1 VLEKFYVYLIANFNN
16 KKIITYVGWTNN
28 LKKRLQ
34 LHNSGKGAKFTRG
47 RKWILIFKKKLLS
60 KKKAMQFE
68 YKLKK
73 DRKGRKVI
81 INKFIS
87 TTQNCLLLQYSF
99 KCFFN

>member
-1 VLEKFYVYLIANFNN
+1 MLEKFYVYLIANLNN

-47 RKWILIFKKKLLS
+47 RKWILIFIKKMLS

-73 DRKGRKVI
+73 DRKVRNDI

-87 TTQNCLLLQYSF
+87 TTQNCL
-99 KCFFN
+99 

>member
-1 VLEKFYVYLIANFNN
+1 MLEKFYVYLIANFNN

-28 LKKRLQ
+28 LKKRIQ

-47 RKWILIFKKKLLS
+47 RKWILIFKKKLVS

-73 DRKGRKVI
+73 DRKGRKDI

-87 TTQNCLLLQYSF
+87 TTQNCL
-99 KCFFN
+99 

>member
-1 VLEKFYVYLIANFNN
+1 VLEKFFVYMIVNFSN

-47 RKWILIFKKKLLS
+47 RKWILIFKKKMLS
-60 KKKAMQFE
+60 KKNAMKFE

-73 DRKGRKVI
+73 DRKARKDI
-81 INKFIS
+81 INKFIN
-87 TTQNCLLLQYSF
+87 TTSNCLS
-99 KCFFN
+99 

>member
-47 RKWILIFKKKLLS
+47 RKWILIFKKKLVS

-73 DRKGRKVI
+73 NRKARKVI

-87 TTQNCLLLQYSF
+87 TTQNCL
-99 KCFFN
+99 

>member
-1 VLEKFYVYLIANFNN
+1 MLEKFYVYLIANFNN

-28 LKKRLQ
+28 LKKRIQ
-34 LHNSGKGAKFTRG
+34 LHNSSKGAKFTRG
-47 RKWILIFKKKLLS
+47 RKWILIFKKKLVS

-73 DRKGRKVI
+73 DRKARKDI

-87 TTQNCLLLQYSF
+87 TTQNCL
-99 KCFFN
+99 

>member
-1 VLEKFYVYLIANFNN
+1 MLEKFYVYLIANFNN

-73 DRKGRKVI
+73 NRKARKVI

-87 TTQNCLLLQYSF
+87 TTQNCL
-99 KCFFN
+99 

>member
-1 VLEKFYVYLIANFNN
+1 MIANSSN

-47 RKWILIFKKKLLS
+47 RKWILIFKKEMLS
-60 KKKAMQFE
+60 KKNAMQFE

-73 DRKGRKVI
+73 DRKIRKDL
-81 INKFIS
+81 INMYIR
-87 TTQNCLLLQYSF
+87 TTPN
-99 KCFFN
+99 

>member
-1 VLEKFYVYLIANFNN
+1 MIANSRNR
-16 KKIITYVGWTNN
+16 KIITYVGWTNN

-47 RKWILIFKKKLLS
+47 RQWILIFKKKMLS
-60 KKKAMQFE
+60 KKNAMQFE

-73 DRKGRKVI
+73 DRKLRKDI

-87 TTQNCLLLQYSF
+87 TTTNCLS
-99 KCFFN
+99 

>member
-1 VLEKFYVYLIANFNN
+1 VLEKFFVYMIANLSN

-47 RKWILIFKKKLLS
+47 RKWILIFKKKMLS
-60 KKKAMQFE
+60 KKNAMQFE

-73 DRKGRKVI
+73 NRKIRKDI
-81 INKFIS
+81 ITKYIR
-87 TTQNCLLLQYSF
+87 TTPNCF
-99 KCFFN
+99 

>member
-1 VLEKFYVYLIANFNN
+1 VLEKFYVYLIANLNN

-60 KKKAMQFE
+60 KKKTIQFE

-73 DRKGRKVI
+73 NRKGRKDI

-87 TTQNCLLLQYSF
+87 TTQNSL
-99 KCFFN
+99 

>member
-1 VLEKFYVYLIANFNN
+1 MLEKFYVYLIANLNN

-60 KKKAMQFE
+60 KKKAMEFE

-73 DRKGRKVI
+73 DRKVRKDI

-87 TTQNCLLLQYSF
+87 TTQNCL
-99 KCFFN
+99 

>member
-1 VLEKFYVYLIANFNN
+1 MLEKFYVYLIANFNN

-47 RKWILIFKKKLLS
+47 RKWILIFKKKLVP

-73 DRKGRKVI
+73 DRKGRKDI

-87 TTQNCLLLQYSF
+87 TTQNCL
-99 KCFFN
+99 

>member
-1 VLEKFYVYLIANFNN
+1 VLEKFFVYMIANFSN

-47 RKWILIFKKKLLS
+47 RQWILIFKKKMLS
-60 KKKAMQFE
+60 KKNAMQLE

-73 DRKGRKVI
+73 DRKIRKDK
-81 INKFIS
+81 INKFIN
-87 TTQNCLLLQYSF
+87 TTPNCLS
-99 KCFFN
+99 

>member
-1 VLEKFYVYLIANFNN
+1 VLEKFFVYMIANLSN

-47 RKWILIFKKKLLS
+47 RKWILIFKKKMLS
-60 KKKAMQFE
+60 KKNAMQFE

-73 DRKGRKVI
+73 HRKIRKDI
-81 INKFIS
+81 ITKYIR
-87 TTQNCLLLQYSF
+87 TTSNCF
-99 KCFFN
+99 

>member
-1 VLEKFYVYLIANFNN
+1 MIANLSK

-47 RKWILIFKKKLLS
+47 RKWILIFKKKMLS
-60 KKKAMQFE
+60 KKNAMQFE

-73 DRKGRKVI
+73 DRKIRKNI

-87 TTQNCLLLQYSF
+87 TTLNCF
-99 KCFFN
+99 

>member
-1 VLEKFYVYLIANFNN
+1 MLEKFYVYLIANFNN

-47 RKWILIFKKKLLS
+47 RKWILIFKKKLFS

-73 DRKGRKVI
+73 DRKARKVI

-87 TTQNCLLLQYSF
+87 TTQNCL
-99 KCFFN
+99 

>member
-1 VLEKFYVYLIANFNN
+1 VLEKFFVYMIANSSN

-47 RKWILIFKKKLLS
+47 RKWSLIFKKKMLS
-60 KKKAMQFE
+60 KKIAMQFE

-73 DRKGRKVI
+73 DRKIRKSI
-81 INKFIS
+81 IKKFIS
-87 TTQNCLLLQYSF
+87 TTPNCF
-99 KCFFN
+99 

>member
-28 LKKRLQ
+28 LKKRIQ

-60 KKKAMQFE
+60 KKNAMQFE

-73 DRKGRKVI
+73 DRKARKSI

-87 TTQNCLLLQYSF
+87 TTQNCL
-99 KCFFN
+99 

>member
-1 VLEKFYVYLIANFNN
+1 MLEKFYVYLIANFNN

-28 LKKRLQ
+28 LKKRIQ

-73 DRKGRKVI
+73 DRKARKDI
-81 INKFIS
+81 TNKFIS
-87 TTQNCLLLQYSF
+87 TTQNCL
-99 KCFFN
+99 

>member
-1 VLEKFYVYLIANFNN
+1 MIANFSN

-47 RKWILIFKKKLLS
+47 RQWILIFKKKMLS
-60 KKKAMQFE
+60 KKNAMQFE

-73 DRKGRKVI
+73 DRKFRKHV

-87 TTQNCLLLQYSF
+87 TTPNCL
-99 KCFFN
+99 C

>member
-1 VLEKFYVYLIANFNN
+1 MLEKFYVYLIANLNN

-73 DRKGRKVI
+73 SRRARKDI
-81 INKFIS
+81 IKKFIS
-87 TTQNCLLLQYSF
+87 TTQNCV
-99 KCFFN
+99 

>member
-1 VLEKFYVYLIANFNN
+1 MLEKFYVYLIANFNN

-47 RKWILIFKKKLLS
+47 RKWILIFKKKLVS

-73 DRKGRKVI
+73 DRKARKIV

-87 TTQNCLLLQYSF
+87 TTQNCL
-99 KCFFN
+99 